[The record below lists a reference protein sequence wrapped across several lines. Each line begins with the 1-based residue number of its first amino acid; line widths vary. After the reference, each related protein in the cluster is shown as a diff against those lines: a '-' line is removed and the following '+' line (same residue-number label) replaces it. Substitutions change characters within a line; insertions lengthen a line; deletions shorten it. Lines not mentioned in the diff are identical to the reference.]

1 MNKLFLIYWYG
12 ESYPNKFDHQ
22 SIRTSRMNSISEY
35 YSDPSFTVF
44 KVPEWRAKF
53 YKYLSVN
60 VWGSIPS
67 NLQRGFSSWYSSVYN
82 KPFSRKIIEPY
93 VRLNY
98 SDKNYLEKFKP
109 PYGKKK
115 FESFQD
121 FFIREFKELPNAD
134 SPHVWPCEG
143 LLCDEN
149 KVENLAFVKVKADV
163 RSVATVFGLN
173 GGDIPEAYTFTN
185 VFLHNKNYHR
195 IHSPI
200 DGTITRIQHVPGDLV
215 VLRPWIYKAN
225 PSLPAFRN
233 ERYNIDLR
241 DSNNKTWYL
250 SIVGGPA
257 VGTIELAPKVG
268 LGSTVKKLQ
277 ELSLF
282 YLGSTCCMAAPISP
296 RFHTKN
302 TFVEVGVPY

>member
-1 MNKLFLIYWYG
+1 M
-12 ESYPNKFDHQ
+12 EA
-22 SIRTSRMNSISEY
+22 ISNY

-44 KVPEWRAKF
+44 KVPKWRAKL
-53 YKYLSVN
+53 YKFLSVD
-60 VWGSIPS
+60 VWGNVPS
-67 NLQRGFSSWYSSVYN
+67 NLQRGISSRYSAFYN
-82 KPFSRKIIEPY
+82 RPISKKIIEPY
-93 VRLNY
+93 IRLNY

-109 PYGKKK
+109 PNGKMD
-115 FESFQD
+115 FECFQD
-121 FFIREFKELPNAD
+121 FFIREFKSLPKVD
-134 SPHVWPCEG
+134 SPYVWPCEG
-143 LLCDEN
+143 LLCDE
-149 KVENLAFVKVKADV
+149 ERIDNLRLVCIKSDI
-163 RSVATVFGLN
+163 RTVATVFGI
-173 GGDIPEAYTFTN
+173 DDKQIPKDYTFTN

-215 VLRPWIYKAN
+215 VLRPWIYKEN

-233 ERYNIDLR
+233 ERYNIDIT
-241 DSNNKTWYL
+241 DENGKIWYL

-257 VGTIELAPKVG
+257 VGTIALAEDIAEGSKV
-268 LGSTVKKLQ
+268 SKLQ

-282 YLGSTCCMAAPISP
+282 YLGSTCCMAAPTSP

>member
-1 MNKLFLIYWYG
+1 M
-12 ESYPNKFDHQ
+12 D
-22 SIRTSRMNSISEY
+22 TISSY

-44 KVPEWRAKF
+44 KVPRWRAKL
-53 YKYLSVN
+53 YKFLSVDI
-60 VWGSIPS
+60 WGNIPS
-67 NLQRGFSSWYSSVYN
+67 NLQRGISAWYSSFYN
-82 KPFSRKIIEPY
+82 KPISKSIIEPY

-109 PYGKKK
+109 PNGKSD
-115 FESFQD
+115 FECFQD
-121 FFIREFKELPNAD
+121 FFIREFKTLPQAE

-143 LLCDEN
+143 LLCDEERIDSLRLVCI
-149 KVENLAFVKVKADV
+149 KSDIRTVSA
-163 RSVATVFGLN
+163 VFGI
-173 GGDIPEAYTFTN
+173 DDKTIPKDYTFTN

-200 DGTITRIQHVPGDLV
+200 DGTISRIQHIPGDLV
-215 VLRPWIYKAN
+215 VLRPWIYKEN

-233 ERYNIDLR
+233 ERYNIDLI
-241 DSNNKTWYL
+241 DKNGKTWYL

-257 VGTIELAPKVG
+257 VGTIALAENIKVG
-268 LGSTVKKLQ
+268 NKVSKLQ

-296 RFHTKN
+296 RYHNKN